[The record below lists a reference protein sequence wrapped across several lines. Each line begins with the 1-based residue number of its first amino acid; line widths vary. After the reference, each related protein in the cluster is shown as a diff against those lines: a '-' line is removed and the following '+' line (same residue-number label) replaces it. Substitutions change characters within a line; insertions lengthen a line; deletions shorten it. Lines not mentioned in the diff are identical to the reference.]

1 MNAVFTKK
9 GVGEVQMHYG
19 DHVFLCTKT
28 HGQVFLVEKGKI
40 GGQIIGMDARMVMIE
55 TYGETPFVGHCLF
68 TYQTSCLPWLVGLM
82 YGKNK
87 TLL

>member
-9 GVGEVQMHYG
+9 TDEEVQMHYG
-19 DHVFLCTKT
+19 DHVFLCIKT
-28 HGQVFLVEKGKI
+28 NGQVFLVEKGKI